1 MPNKYLLA
9 LLPNHNRVYREQAPG
24 LALAEFKV
32 LGDSLYPGELGEA
45 EIIEA
50 GGMPFLAFQTSTEPS
65 ERLRGYLNCLS
76 FCYGFFAQEGE
87 LLRPLTLP
95 KTHYFQDDILTILKY
110 SGKTNEAFTA
120 LLYNVTLWSS
130 DFADDFFS
138 RLKILDPVC
147 GRGTTLY
154 YALHR
159 GHDADGIELAR
170 ADVQVIEEFLTR
182 YLQEHRF
189 KHQIAKSRIGRPQGG
204 TGKKLTVTG
213 ARDKDLLKSDPFSV
227 TVINEDTAYTNNH
240 FAKDSYHAI
249 VADLPYGVQ
258 HGGSGAGRGLVRPDQ
273 LLERALPGWLK
284 VLRKGGSLGLS
295 WNYNS
300 VERERMVQ
308 VLAAH
313 QLTPVMLPDFR
324 HRVDAAVAR
333 DILVA
338 KRA

>member
-1 MPNKYLLA
+1 MANKYLLA
-9 LLPNHNRVYREQAPG
+9 LLPNHNRVYRDQAPA
-24 LALAEFKV
+24 LALAEFHV
-32 LGDSLYPGELGEA
+32 LSDTLYPGELGEA
-45 EIIEA
+45 EIFQA
-50 GGMPFLAFQTSTEPS
+50 GGMPFLAFQASKEPGV
-65 ERLRGYLNCLS
+65 RLRGYLSCLS

-87 LLRPLTLP
+87 LLRPLELP
-95 KTHYFQDDILTILKY
+95 KTNYFLDDILIILKS

-138 RLKILDPVC
+138 RLRVLDPVC

-159 GHDADGIELAR
+159 GHDADGIEVAK
-170 ADVQVIEEFLTR
+170 ADVQVIEESLTR

-204 TGKKLTVTG
+204 TGIKLTVSG
-213 ARDKDLLKSDPFSV
+213 ARDKELLKRDPFSV
-227 TVINEDTAYTNNH
+227 TVINEDTAYANNH

-249 VADLPYGVQ
+249 VADLPNGV
-258 HGGSGAGRGLVRPDQ
+258 HGGTGAGRGLIRPDH

-284 VLRKGGSLGLS
+284 VLKKGGTLGLS

-300 VERERMVQ
+300 VERERMIQ
-308 VLAAH
+308 VLSAH
-313 QLTPVMLPDFR
+313 QLTPLQLPDFR
-324 HRVDAAVAR
+324 HRADAAVAR

-338 KRA
+338 KKP